1 MRKELINRLK
11 ALESKSPRFPDT
23 EICICVPH
31 IGAEPP
37 TRILQHCMVW
47 KAGVQSFE
55 DRYRP
60 ATSEDIEKWQR
71 YRAVFPD
78 NHFEERVWDWN
89 AI

>member
-1 MRKELINRLK
+1 
-11 ALESKSPRFPDT
+11 
-23 EICICVPH
+23 
-31 IGAEPP
+31 
-37 TRILQHCMVW
+37 MVW